1 MPSPAARPV
10 VPRAASTPGRGTPG
24 TGTADKAPFD
34 IDEVFRRLRTM
45 LADHPKAAM
54 FELRDRGYGSPFEQ
68 LVASLI
74 SARTRDEVTT
84 PVCLRLF
91 ATARTPA
98 DMAALDEPALVGL
111 LHGATFPEPKA
122 RDMLALSRRILE
134 EHGGQVPD
142 TMEGLTAFRGVGPKI
157 AALTLGVAFGH
168 EAIAVDI
175 HVHRVTNRWGYIAA
189 ATPERS
195 MAALE
200 KVLPRRYWIEINE
213 RLVPFGKFVC
223 TGERPRCSTCL
234 LLEMCRQVG
243 VTTAR

>member
-1 MPSPAARPV
+1 
-10 VPRAASTPGRGTPG
+10 
-24 TGTADKAPFD
+24 
-34 IDEVFRRLRTM
+34 
-45 LADHPKAAM
+45 
-54 FELRDRGYGSPFEQ
+54 
-68 LVASLI
+68 
-74 SARTRDEVTT
+74 
-84 PVCLRLF
+84 
-91 ATARTPA
+91 
-98 DMAALDEPALVGL
+98 MAALDEPTLIGL
-111 LHGATFPEPKA
+111 LQGATFPEPKA
-122 RDMLALSRRILE
+122 RDILALSRRILE
-134 EHGGQVPD
+134 EHGGEVPD